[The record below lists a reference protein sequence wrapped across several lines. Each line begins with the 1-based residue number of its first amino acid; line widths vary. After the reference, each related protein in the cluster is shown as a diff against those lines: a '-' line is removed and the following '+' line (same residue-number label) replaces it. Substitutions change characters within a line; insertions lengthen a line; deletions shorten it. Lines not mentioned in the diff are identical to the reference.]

1 MYRVELIYFIILAVI
16 ILFSQFLPT
25 VLLLS
30 LDNVIVRIFIVIILL
45 YLIGIGPTAGIMGLV
60 AVASMYLERNRRKI
74 KVAYKKLELMEPAK
88 HATVQ
93 EASQPQD
100 TVHVNEFEKPKQKE
114 SNYMPQNRTEI
125 FEPVSQTI
133 NEKHVL
139 ASMYPFKNSS
149 ELYEELGF
157 GHINLD

>member
-45 YLIGIGPTAGIMGLV
+45 YLIGVGPTAGIMGLV

-88 HATVQ
+88 HTTVH

-100 TVHVNEFEKPKQKE
+100 TVNVNEFEKPKQKE
-114 SNYMPQNRTEI
+114 SDYMPQNRTEL

-139 ASMYPFKNSS
+139 ASIYPLKGSS
-149 ELYEELGF
+149 NLYEELGF
-157 GHINLD
+157 GHIKLD